1 MKKNIS
7 ALIYALIL
15 SASSTYFINSKSY
28 NLEKNGNWTSV
39 KQNLEFPPMQSDSF
53 VKEPFSIKHG
63 LLNLGSWHGYQ
74 EVYLKR
80 EYQAKKIEVSFEL
93 EDNSHLI
100 LLLKD
105 KSGLRWGLRLS
116 NNSHHP
122 SSLLRINEIGK
133 FTEKVLLN
141 IVLPSEVT
149 HKVSFIKNDFDYKL
163 ILNGSEIGVGKDLA
177 KQALKIGFRGSSRYS
192 YLKNLIIEDQSDLT
206 FIEDFYDWSR
216 AWLIFLTSLGLFGL
230 GIYALIK
237 YFSPRLYVLLNTA
250 TLCLSAGAFAD
261 YYYFSKFYSIDV
273 NILGEAQIAA
283 AEDERQRGLQY
294 FYKEQVLHFKEILN
308 RKEERVNNFFIGS
321 SQTWGEGTSSKSSQW
336 VTRYCEAIKGSC
348 INLGIKAITADS
360 YFPRYKDHLVS
371 FKPKRVFLI
380 FSTNDF
386 KRESR
391 FKDAI
396 NDFIVLNNQNNI
408 ETILVLE
415 PNDPDYRSYIENHE
429 ILRELGKKHS
439 KLTIDMVKPFM
450 ENRDTG
456 LLWWDFVHLTDYGHE
471 VFAKEF
477 IKAFN

>member
-122 SSLLRINEIGK
+122 SSLLRINEVGK

-149 HKVSFIKNDFDYKL
+149 HKVSLIKNDFDYKL
-163 ILNGSEIGVGKDLA
+163 ILNGSEIGVAKDLA
-177 KQALKIGFRGSSRYS
+177 KEALKIGFRGSSRYS

-206 FIEDFYDWSR
+206 FTEDFYDWSG
-216 AWLIFLTSLGLFGL
+216 ACVIFLTSLVLL
-230 GIYALIK
+230 GFTKYALIK
-237 YFSPRLYVLLNTA
+237 TFTPNVFILLNTL
-250 TLCLSAGAFAD
+250 TLCFGAGVFAD
-261 YYYFSKFYSIDV
+261 YYYFSKFYSIDI
-273 NILGEAQIAA
+273 NILKDGQIAA

-294 FYKEQVLHFKEILN
+294 FYKQQVLHFKGILN
-308 RKEERVNNFFIGS
+308 HKEERIENFFIGS
-321 SQTWGEGTSSKSSQW
+321 SQTWGEGSSRKSSPW
-336 VTRYCEAIKGSC
+336 VTKYCKAFKESC
-348 INLGIKAITADS
+348 LNMGIKAITADS
-360 YFPRYKDHLVS
+360 YFPLYNEHLVG
-371 FKPKRVFLI
+371 FKPKRVFLV

-391 FKDAI
+391 FKNAI

-439 KLTIDMVKPFM
+439 KLTIDMVKPFI

-456 LLWWDFVHLTDYGHE
+456 FLWWDFVHLTDYGHE
-471 VFAKEF
+471 LFTKVL
-477 IKAFN
+477 IKATN